1 MEWSGRAPAPSASK
15 AGKGRQRR
23 GARHVLQA
31 RGVGD
36 GNTARRR
43 ISARARQAILALEPD
58 EPVFENYE
66 RQDIDAWPVRNEIAP
81 VCPTGRGERCP
92 NNLEIF
98 GAIGIGA
105 DDQRRAAVEGRMVF
119 HFVLDA
125 GLARGNERRLG
136 IGCGKIDEPRFRCFV
151 IVGRN
156 IAEASRRMA
165 TD

>member
-1 MEWSGRAPAPSASK
+1 RSGRKLVAAVDAERMGLLGECDNVLLATRKAPN
-15 AGKGRQRR
+15 
-23 GARHVLQA
+23 H
-31 RGVGD
+31 D
-36 GNTARRR
+36 
-43 ISARARQAILALEPD
+43 ARQAILALEPD

-81 VCPTGRGERCP
+81 VCPTGRGERRP

-125 GLARGNERRLG
+125 GLARGNKRRLG
-136 IGCGKIDEPRFRCFV
+136 IGYGKIDEPPFRCFV

-156 IAEASRRMA
+156 TAEASRRMA